1 MRTTCGAGA
10 HLLVYDY
17 SRPRGMEL
25 PKSLGTEF
33 ENPIVVEEIDAWMM
47 ELNWKLVSVENWTDR
62 YLDA

>member
-1 MRTTCGAGA
+1 
-10 HLLVYDY
+10 
-17 SRPRGMEL
+17 MEL